1 MVCKEGY
8 MPRYEVEFASFR
20 KVTIEAE
27 TEAQANDKAAVMED
41 EDIERDRFETTGYMI
56 WNEATEVK

>member
-1 MVCKEGY
+1 

>member
-1 MVCKEGY
+1 MVGKEGN
-8 MPRYEVEFASFR
+8 MPKYEVEFASFH
-20 KVTIEAE
+20 KVLIEAE
-27 TEAQANDKAAVMED
+27 TEKAANDKAAVMED

>member
-1 MVCKEGY
+1 MA
-8 MPRYEVEFASFR
+8 RYEVEFASFH
-20 KVTIEAE
+20 KVIIEAE
-27 TEAQANDKAAVMED
+27 TEAAANDAAAVMED